1 MAFELQ
7 EILETLSMVS
17 VQHFDVRTV
26 TIGLSLLDCMDS
38 SPQVVERK
46 IVNKIARTAKE
57 LVPTVDA
64 ISRQYGIPVANK
76 RLSVTPMSLI
86 LNPLPPQSYL
96 RIAKAIDQV
105 VGDLGIDFV
114 GGYSA
119 LIPKGATISDVRLIH
134 SLPEVLSN
142 TERFCSSV
150 SLGSTSAGINM
161 DGVLM
166 VAQAI
171 KGMAAAT
178 AHKGGLACAKFVCF
192 CNAVEDNPFMAGAY
206 HGTGEADSVVS
217 VGISGPGV
225 VLSAVQQ
232 HPDASIDQLAEVV
245 KKTAFKITRVGQL
258 VLDEASRRL
267 GIQAG
272 IIDLSLAPTPVPGD
286 SVANI
291 LESFGLE
298 RIGAPGTTAALAILN
313 EAVKRG
319 GAMAATHVGGLSGAF
334 IPVSE
339 DAGMI
344 RAVQE
349 GALTLEKLESMT
361 CVCSVGLD
369 MIAVP
374 GDTSVE
380 TIAGII
386 ADEAALG
393 MVNNKTTAVRIIPVP
408 GKGVGEMVEF
418 GGLLGSGPIMAV
430 NGFSCARFARRGG
443 RIPAPLRALTN

>member
-1 MAFELQ
+1 MSFELQ

-46 IVNKIARTAKE
+46 VVQKILRTAKN

-76 RLSVTPMSLI
+76 RLAVTPMALV

-96 RIAKAIDQV
+96 PIAKAIDKV

-119 LIPKGATISDVRLIH
+119 LIPKGATMSDVRLIQ
-134 SLPEVLSN
+134 SLPEVLAN

-150 SLGSTSAGINM
+150 AIGSTTAGINM

-171 KGMAAAT
+171 KAMAEAT

-192 CNAVEDNPFMAGAY
+192 CNAVEDNPFMAGAF
-206 HGTGEADSVVS
+206 HGTGEADAVVS

-232 HPDASIDQLAEVV
+232 HPDASIDELADVV
-245 KKTAFKITRVGQL
+245 KRTAFKITRVGQL
-258 VLDEASRRL
+258 VLDEASKRL
-267 GIQAG
+267 GIPPG

-291 LESFGLE
+291 LEAFGLE
-298 RIGAPGTTAALAILN
+298 RIGAPGTTACLALLN

-319 GAMAATHVGGLSGAF
+319 GVMASTHVGGLSGAF

-349 GALTLEKLESMT
+349 GALTLEKLEAMT

-374 GDTSVE
+374 GSTTVE

-430 NGFSCARFARRGG
+430 NGFSGARFARRGG